1 MTQNLRRALPSVS
14 QGLADATQK
23 LAAVEAREKVYTD
36 SIEAQQKEMVTL
48 STQKMQVGRLRA
60 RVPPTQIARG

>member
-1 MTQNLRRALPSVS
+1 M

-48 STQKMQVGRLRA
+48 STQKMQVRSTRRA
-60 RVPPTQIARG
+60 F